1 MADEL
6 ERRVLGQSSRRLVS
20 VLSALFLVITGV
32 YYLLQRGRGLPP
44 ALLNNKVLLF
54 ALWYINVILILAI
67 LYVLVRSLFR
77 LLLERRHRILG
88 SKFKTK
94 LVLSAIALSLVP
106 VLILFPFATRL
117 VVDSFEL
124 WLSLPIEQVV
134 SEGDQVALALT
145 GELEWR
151 GLRDAGR
158 VLREIGEIDLRDL
171 SQQAELQRRLRA
183 LRGELGLHYLLVY
196 DGTEFVQGTADPE
209 KGIGRLPDVRRF
221 NRFLTETIEQGERS
235 RVVRELGIDGHL
247 VLSAQAD
254 QRSPA
259 DAEAGKEGRGEE
271 AVAGDAAEDEAAVED
286 DSQEPSSTVV
296 VVGTLLGSEL
306 AGKSERLRAAHQAYQ
321 RLAIEKE
328 AIRGAYLSILLMVTL
343 LVILAFSAIG
353 LRLARRVTEP
363 IQLLADATRRI
374 SSGDLDHRIE
384 VAVDDELRVLVDD
397 FNHMAS
403 ELERNRQ
410 LVDRAN
416 HRLLAANERL
426 AAVLGNVTAGVISL
440 DAEGR
445 ISTCNGAALG
455 ILKQREDEVIGQ
467 PAELAWADPERTKLA
482 ALVARELDGA
492 TLGDELHLTI
502 GGVWKTLDVKV
513 KELPGGAQTGGRVV
527 VLEDLTELIRAQK
540 MATWTE
546 VARRIAH
553 EIKNP
558 LTPIKLTAERLLRKH
573 RSAADDFP
581 QALETGVEVIA
592 REVASM
598 KGMVD
603 EFSSYARMPR
613 PQPRKIDLGELFDD
627 ILRLYRGLK
636 RGVAVESTIGA
647 GADTVLF
654 DHEQLRGVLINL
666 LDNALEATEAPGKV
680 TLSSVLGDYAL
691 DKAVLEIAVADTG
704 RGIPRQDTDKV
715 FQPYY
720 STKGRG
726 TGLGLAIVH
735 RVVEE
740 HQATIRVED
749 NRPRG
754 TVFVL
759 EVPMQ

>member
-1 MADEL
+1 MVT
-6 ERRVLGQSSRRLVS
+6 VLT
-20 VLSALFLVITGV
+20 ALFVVVAGV
-32 YYLLQRGRGLPP
+32 YYLLLRSSGLPP

-67 LYVLVRSLFR
+67 LYFLVRSLFR

-134 SEGDQVALALT
+134 TEGDEVALALI

-158 VLREIGEIDLRDL
+158 VLREIGDIDLRDL

-183 LRGELGLHYLLVY
+183 LREELGLHYLLVH
-196 DGTEFVQGTADPE
+196 DGTEFVQGTADPG

-221 NRFLTETIEQGERS
+221 NRFLGEAMAQGEQT

-247 VLSAQAD
+247 VLAARAVPKSPDAD
-254 QRSPA
+254 PVA
-259 DAEAGKEGRGEE
+259 AGGEE
-271 AVAGDAAEDEAAVED
+271 PTG
-286 DSQEPSSTVV
+286 SPQFGSTPVV
-296 VVGTLLGSEL
+296 VVGTLLPPEL
-306 AGKSERLRAAHQAYQ
+306 AGKSERLRAAYQAYQ
-321 RLAIEKE
+321 QLSLEKE
-328 AIRGAYLSILLMVTL
+328 AVRGAYLSILLMVTL
-343 LVILAFSAIG
+343 LVILAFSSIG

-374 SSGDLDHRIE
+374 SSGDLDHRVE

-403 ELERNRQ
+403 ELQRNRQ

-416 HRLLAANERL
+416 HRLLSANERL
-426 AAVLGNVTAGVISL
+426 AAVLENVAAGVVSL
-440 DAEGR
+440 DGEQR
-445 ISTCNGAALG
+445 ILTCNGAALG
-455 ILKQREDEVIGQ
+455 ILSQREEEVIGQ
-467 PAELAWADPERTKLA
+467 PLAVAWGDSERAKLA
-482 ALVARELDGA
+482 AVVAGDLDGTTA
-492 TLGDELHLTI
+492 GGELKLTI

-513 KELPGGAQTGGRVV
+513 KELPGGIQAGGRVV
-527 VLEDLTELIRAQK
+527 VLEDRTELIRAQK

-573 RSAADDFP
+573 QARAADFP
-581 QALETGVEVIA
+581 QALEAGVEVIT

-598 KGMVD
+598 KAMVD

-613 PQPRKIDLGELFDD
+613 PQPTKIDLRVLFDD
-627 ILRLYRGLK
+627 LLRLYRGLK
-636 RGVAVESTIGA
+636 PGVAVELA
-647 GADTVLF
+647 VAADAATVQF
-654 DHEQLRGVLINL
+654 DLGQLRGVLINL
-666 LDNALEATEAPGKV
+666 LDNALEATEASGQV
-680 TLSSVLGDYAL
+680 TLSSELRG
-691 DKAVLEIAVADTG
+691 AVLEIAVADTG

-715 FQPYY
+715 FLPYY

-735 RVVEE
+735 RVVDD

-749 NRPRG
+749 NKPRG
-754 TVFVL
+754 TVFIL
-759 EVPMQ
+759 EVPVQ